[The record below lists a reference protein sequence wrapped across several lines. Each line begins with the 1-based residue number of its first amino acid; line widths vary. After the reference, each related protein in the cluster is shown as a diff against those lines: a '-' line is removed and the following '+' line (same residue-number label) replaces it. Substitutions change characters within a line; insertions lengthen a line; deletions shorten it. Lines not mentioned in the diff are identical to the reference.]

1 MSEAFSE
8 GFYTVLTQNL
18 TEQDNVMLDHLSE
31 IFPEGSN
38 PSEIFSGMM
47 SNFAQDAAASGLP
60 SDIIDTAYIASEEAF
75 QNALDSGQSA
85 EDAFVSAIGAKQEA
99 LQNTILE
106 QFGVSDQQ
114 NDNIGNSFLN
124 PEVDPGQLQRTTY
137 QKYLTAN
144 FQN

>member
-1 MSEAFSE
+1 
-8 GFYTVLTQNL
+8 
-18 TEQDNVMLDHLSE
+18 
-31 IFPEGSN
+31 
-38 PSEIFSGMM
+38 M

-60 SDIIDTAYIASEEAF
+60 SEIIDAANIASQEAF
-75 QNALDSGQSA
+75 QNALDNGQSA
-85 EDAFVSAIGAKQEA
+85 EDAFVSAIEAKQEA

-124 PEVDPGQLQRTTY
+124 PEVDPGQLTAD
-137 QKYLTAN
+137 YLSEIPEVN